1 VHHLDALP
9 RRAGQPPDFPG
20 AVRQPQLAVLRELKP
35 AQGGR
40 HELLEMV
47 GGPDL
52 NAAQEDDQRARAPPR
67 AGLGG
72 AHGSDKGRLPMALGV
87 EHHRPRGEARL
98 AGRRRQLHRGL
109 AAEREVCRR
118 ESDLFD
124 EEKHCHGE
132 QHRQNAG
139 AGAGH
144 GHCSRCSEYFR
155 KSLFTGSFDM
165 GAGNEMASKI
175 SISTGFILLT
185 RVRVYILNLNF
196 QRLDCPELHMPDGG

>member
-1 VHHLDALP
+1 MHHLDALP

-35 AQGGR
+35 AQGVR

-72 AHGSDKGRLPMALGV
+72 AHGSDKGRLPMALGIK
-87 EHHRPRGEARL
+87 HHRPRGEARL
-98 AGRRRQLHRGL
+98 AGRRRQLHCGL

-118 ESDLFD
+118 EGDLFE
-124 EEKHCHGE
+124 EEKHGHGE

-139 AGAGH
+139 AVARH
-144 GHCSRCSEYFR
+144 GHRGVQTSEIPSSQVRLIWEQGTKWHRRFR
-155 KSLFTGSFDM
+155 FQLDLFYSHAFVFSF
-165 GAGNEMASKI
+165 
-175 SISTGFILLT
+175 
-185 RVRVYILNLNF
+185 
-196 QRLDCPELHMPDGG
+196 